1 MSFKNTLQLEVFNS
15 KCNVIIIIIII
26 IIIITN
32 YCINGRASSV
42 LVTILN
48 AMCK

>member
-15 KCNVIIIIIII
+15 KCNVIIIII